1 VKVIAEA
8 ANGPMTPAA
17 DDVVR
22 EKGITVIPDILCNAG
37 GVIVSYFEWVQN
49 KNSEQ
54 WELDE
59 VDRKLHR
66 LITTAYEAT
75 EKAGKRFDLGMDTRT
90 AAYLVSLER
99 MQHAYRERGIFP

>member
-1 VKVIAEA
+1 VL
-8 ANGPMTPAA
+8 
-17 DDVVR
+17 R

-54 WELDE
+54 WELEE

-66 LITTAYEAT
+66 MITAAYDAT
-75 EKAGKRFDLGMDTRT
+75 EEVGKRFDLG
-90 AAYLVSLER
+90 E